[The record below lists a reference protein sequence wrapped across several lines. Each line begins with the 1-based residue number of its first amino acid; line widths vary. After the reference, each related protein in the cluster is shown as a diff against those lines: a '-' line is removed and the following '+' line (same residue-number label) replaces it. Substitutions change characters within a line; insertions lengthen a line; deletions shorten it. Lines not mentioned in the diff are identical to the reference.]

1 MLDSQSGAPGGQCR
15 DGQRVNGMAL
25 KFTVESFLNL
35 VRQSRLVD
43 ADRLEQLVAT
53 LSADGDSQ
61 SVADALVAAEVLTD
75 WQADKLL
82 KGKHK
87 GFFLGKY
94 RLQSLLG
101 KGGMS
106 SVYLADHVLMRRRCA
121 IKVLPHKKVNDTS
134 YLERFHREAQAVASL
149 DHPNIV
155 RAYDVDREVDGTTE
169 IHFLV
174 MEYVE
179 GHSLQDLI
187 VDDGP
192 RSYRDTAD
200 YIRQSAHG
208 LSHAHEAGLV
218 HRDIKPANLLVDLEG
233 VVKILDLGLARFF
246 DETDENP
253 ITLRHDERVLG
264 TADYLAPEQ
273 ALDSHQVDARA
284 DIYSLGCTMY
294 FLLTGRPPFNEG
306 TLAQRLMWH
315 QTKSPPEISEIR
327 ADVPERLAEIVSTM
341 MAKDADNRF
350 QTAQDVAEQLTAWI
364 GDGETAAQPPVAA
377 AVLVAQPVEPPAP
390 APPPASPA
398 PPVATPVEP
407 PTPEAGETTRV
418 SASET
423 EKVVAGTDDP
433 GLADFLSQ
441 LGNDDTPAP
450 AAVAE
455 PAAPAAVSDAPPI
468 VAPAEVPPIAPPD
481 PVTPVAVAPGVESAE
496 ESPPPPPAAE
506 STGFPELDISAPET
520 ISRQATRTR
529 KSSRRRGASGKG
541 LKIGLA
547 IGGLVLLVIVAVVV
561 MGNIGGGDGEG
572 KNGGETTDP
581 GQDDTG
587 GDGGGAPSQVP
598 TPKAKNSAAAKKT
611 AKAKKT
617 LQVGGVDAEFE
628 TITAALAYVREHK
641 DGYAKLSRRIQV
653 TINVL
658 GGQTYA
664 ESIEIDGKKQQWP
677 TGIAIISTGVEPA
690 ILAPPGR
697 KPGIRLDQVE
707 YVRIE
712 GFRIEVKGKP
722 TGVVLAGAQDRV
734 QLENLVI
741 DGFTASGIDA
751 QGAAGDASQDALR
764 LVDLRLTAGGAEAVG
779 MKLSEGVY
787 DTAHVEITGCRLIG
801 PQRAGIQLTDTATY
815 LAVRRTVIQSAQSAV
830 LFSGENRTWKHIS
843 IHNNT
848 FSKVRRGL
856 VFEHMPTDNSDSVTI
871 RRNLFH
877 EVQGP
882 ECLVEHEYVE
892 LKFSQM
898 VSTASSIS
906 ENWSTRSVAADLKK
920 GERELMLPGL
930 KQQRG
935 VRVEFSS
942 TDPQASDF
950 LEPRDGTLPHRGP
963 GNPKDPAFI
972 GAQPFRERR

>member
-1 MLDSQSGAPGGQCR
+1 
-15 DGQRVNGMAL
+15 MAL

-53 LSADGDSQ
+53 LPADGDSQ
-61 SVADALVAAEVLTD
+61 SVADALVAAEALTD

-121 IKVLPHKKVNDTS
+121 IKVLPHNKVNDTS

-174 MEYVE
+174 MEYVK

-187 VDDGP
+187 VDGGP

-246 DETDENP
+246 DESDENP
-253 ITLRHDERVLG
+253 ITLRHDEKVLG

-294 FLLTGRPPFNEG
+294 FLLTGHPPFNEG

-327 ADVPERLAEIVSTM
+327 ADVPERIAEIVSTM

-350 QTAQDVAEQLTAWI
+350 QTALDVAEQLTAWI
-364 GDGETAAQPPVAA
+364 GDGETAVQSPVAA
-377 AVLVAQPVEPPAP
+377 AVLVAQPVEPPAL
-390 APPPASPA
+390 APPPASPD

-407 PTPEAGETTRV
+407 PTPSAGETVRV

-450 AAVAE
+450 PAVAE

-481 PVTPVAVAPGVESAE
+481 PVTPVAAAPGVESAE
-496 ESPPPPPAAE
+496 ELPPPPAAE
-506 STGFPELDISAPET
+506 STGFPELDISASET
-520 ISRQATRTR
+520 IPRRSTRTR
-529 KSSRRRGASGKG
+529 KSSSRRSASGKG

-561 MGNIGGGDGEG
+561 MGNIGGGDGAGES
-572 KNGGETTDP
+572 GGETTDP
-581 GQDDTG
+581 GKDDTG

-658 GGQTYA
+658 GGRTYA

-690 ILAPPGR
+690 IIAPPGR

-734 QLENLVI
+734 QLEKLVI
-741 DGFTASGIDA
+741 NGFTASGIDA
-751 QGAAGDASQDALR
+751 QGAAGDPSQDALR

-801 PQRAGIQLTDTATY
+801 PQRAGIELTDNATY
-815 LAVRRTVIQSAQSAV
+815 LAVRRTVIQLAQSAV
-830 LFSGENRTWKHIS
+830 LFSGENRTWRSVS

-856 VFEHMPTDNSDSVTI
+856 VFEHMPTDNSDNVTI

-882 ECLVEHEYVE
+882 ECVVEHEYVE
-892 LKFSQM
+892 LQFSQM
-898 VSTASSIS
+898 VNTANSIS
-906 ENWSTRSVAADLKK
+906 ENWSTRSAAADLKK

-950 LEPRDGTLPHRGP
+950 LEPRAGTLPHRGP
-963 GNPKDPAFI
+963 GNLKDPAFI
-972 GAQPFRERR
+972 GAQPFRQRR

>member
-1 MLDSQSGAPGGQCR
+1 
-15 DGQRVNGMAL
+15 MAL

-53 LSADGDSQ
+53 LPAGGDSQ
-61 SVADALVAAEVLTD
+61 SVADALVAAEALTE

-106 SVYLADHVLMRRRCA
+106 SVYLAEHVLMRRRCA

-200 YIRQSAHG
+200 FIRQSAHG

-246 DETDENP
+246 EETDENP
-253 ITLRHDERVLG
+253 ITLRHDEKVLG

-315 QTKSPPEISEIR
+315 QTKSPPEISETR

-350 QTAQDVAEQLTAWI
+350 QTARDVAEHLTAWI
-364 GDGETAAQPPVAA
+364 GDGDGEPVAQPPVAA
-377 AVLVAQPVEPPAP
+377 AVPVAAPVEPPAP
-390 APPPASPA
+390 APPVVDPS
-398 PPVATPVEP
+398 PPVATPVESP
-407 PTPEAGETTRV
+407 PPEAGETTRV

-423 EKVVAGTDDP
+423 EKGVAGTDDP

-441 LGNDDTPAP
+441 LGNDETPASSAVDEPPSP
-450 AAVAE
+450 ALSPDVPPTATPVE
-455 PAAPAAVSDAPPI
+455 APPAPSPPP
-468 VAPAEVPPIAPPD
+468 VAPVG
-481 PVTPVAVAPGVESAE
+481 VAPGSDSAE
-496 ESPPPPPAAE
+496 EAPLATASA
-506 STGFPELDISAPET
+506 SSGFPELDVSSPQDAPRRST
-520 ISRQATRTR
+520 RSRKNTG
-529 KSSRRRGASGKG
+529 RRRASGKG
-541 LKIGLA
+541 PKMWLA
-547 IGGLVLLVIVAVVV
+547 IGGVALLVIIAVVV
-561 MGNIGGGDGEG
+561 MSNIGGGDGEAD
-572 KNGGETTDP
+572 NGGATADP
-581 GQDDTG
+581 GSDGTG
-587 GDGGGAPSQVP
+587 GDAGG
-598 TPKAKNSAAAKKT
+598 TAAKVTPPPTKKT
-611 AKAKKT
+611 GVGKKAAKAKKT
-617 LQVGGVDAEFE
+617 LQVGGVDADFK
-628 TITAALAYVREHK
+628 TIAAALEYVREHK
-641 DGYAKLSRRIQV
+641 DGYAKRSRRIQV

-664 ESIEIDGKKQQWP
+664 ESIEIDGKKQEWP

-690 ILAPPGR
+690 IIAPSGR
-697 KPGIRLDQVE
+697 KPGIRLNQVE

-712 GFRIEVKGKP
+712 GFRVEAKGKP
-722 TGVVLAGAQDRV
+722 TAVVLSGAQDRV
-734 QLENLVI
+734 QLDNLVI
-741 DGFTASGIDA
+741 DGFTESGIDF
-751 QGAAGDASQDALR
+751 QGAAGEPSQDALR

-787 DTAHVEITGCRLIG
+787 DTSHVEITGCRLVG

-815 LAVRRTVIQSAQSAV
+815 VSVHRTVIQSAGVAL
-830 LFSGENRTWKHIS
+830 LFSGENRTWRHLK

-856 VFEHMPTDNSDSVTI
+856 VFENMPTDNSDNVTI

-877 EVQGP
+877 EIEGP
-882 ECLVEHEYVE
+882 ECLVENGYED
-892 LKFSQM
+892 LQFSQM
-898 VSTASSIS
+898 VSTANSIS
-906 ENWSTRSVAADLKK
+906 RNWSTRPTQADLKK

-935 VRVEFSS
+935 VKVEFSS
-942 TDPQASDF
+942 TDPAASDF
-950 LEPRDGTLPHRGP
+950 LEPRTGTLPRRGP
-963 GNPKDPAFI
+963 GNPKNPEFI

>member
-1 MLDSQSGAPGGQCR
+1 
-15 DGQRVNGMAL
+15 MAL

-43 ADRLEQLVAT
+43 ADRLEQLIAT
-53 LSADGDSQ
+53 LPADGDSQ
-61 SVADALVAAEVLTD
+61 SVADALVAAEALTD

-246 DETDENP
+246 EETDENP
-253 ITLRHDERVLG
+253 ITLRHDEKVLG

-315 QTKSPPEISEIR
+315 QTKSPPEISETR

-350 QTAQDVAEQLTAWI
+350 QTARDVAEQLTAWI
-364 GDGETAAQPPVAA
+364 GDGDGETVAQPPVAA
-377 AVLVAQPVEPPAP
+377 AVLVAKPVEPPVP
-390 APPPASPA
+390 APPPVDPS

-407 PTPEAGETTRV
+407 PVPEAGDTTRV

-441 LGNDDTPAP
+441 LGNDNTPAP
-450 AAVAE
+450 SAVVE
-455 PAAPAAVSDAPPI
+455 PDAPPAPPPD
-468 VAPAEVPPIAPPD
+468 VPPTGAPPEAPPAPAPP
-481 PVTPVAVAPGVESAE
+481 PVTPVEVAPGMDSAE
-496 ESPPPPPAAE
+496 ESPPSVAAQ
-506 STGFPELDISAPET
+506 SSGFPDLDVSSP
-520 ISRQATRTR
+520 QATPRRSTRSR
-529 KSSRRRGASGKG
+529 KSAGRRRASGKG
-541 LKIGLA
+541 PKMWLA
-547 IGGLVLLVIVAVVV
+547 IGGVVLLVIVAVVV
-561 MGNIGGGDGEG
+561 MSNIGGGGDGAE
-572 KNGGETTDP
+572 NGGETADP
-581 GQDDTG
+581 GSDGKGGDAGGTPTKVTPPPAKKATG
-587 GDGGGAPSQVP
+587 G
-598 TPKAKNSAAAKKT
+598 KKP

-617 LQVGGVDAEFE
+617 LQVGGVDAEYE
-628 TITAALAYVREHK
+628 TITAALAYVREHA
-641 DGYAKLSRRIQV
+641 DGYSRRSRRIQV

-664 ESIEIDGKKQQWP
+664 ESIEIDGKKQKWP
-677 TGIAIISTGVEPA
+677 TGIAIVSTGVEPA
-690 ILAPPGR
+690 IIAPTGR
-697 KPGIRLDQVE
+697 KPGIRLNQVE
-707 YVRIE
+707 YIRIE
-712 GFRIEVKGKP
+712 GFRIEAKGKP
-722 TGVVLAGAQDRV
+722 TAVVLAGAQDRV

-741 DGFTASGIDA
+741 DGFTESGIDL
-751 QGAAGDASQDALR
+751 QGAAGEPSQDALR
-764 LVDLRLTAGGAEAVG
+764 LIDLRLTAGGAEA
-779 MKLSEGVY
+779 M
-787 DTAHVEITGCRLIG
+787 
-801 PQRAGIQLTDTATY
+801 
-815 LAVRRTVIQSAQSAV
+815 
-830 LFSGENRTWKHIS
+830 
-843 IHNNT
+843 
-848 FSKVRRGL
+848 
-856 VFEHMPTDNSDSVTI
+856 I
-871 RRNLFH
+871 RRMWKSP
-877 EVQGP
+877 G
-882 ECLVEHEYVE
+882 
-892 LKFSQM
+892 
-898 VSTASSIS
+898 
-906 ENWSTRSVAADLKK
+906 AD
-920 GERELMLPGL
+920 
-930 KQQRG
+930 
-935 VRVEFSS
+935 
-942 TDPQASDF
+942 
-950 LEPRDGTLPHRGP
+950 
-963 GNPKDPAFI
+963 
-972 GAQPFRERR
+972 